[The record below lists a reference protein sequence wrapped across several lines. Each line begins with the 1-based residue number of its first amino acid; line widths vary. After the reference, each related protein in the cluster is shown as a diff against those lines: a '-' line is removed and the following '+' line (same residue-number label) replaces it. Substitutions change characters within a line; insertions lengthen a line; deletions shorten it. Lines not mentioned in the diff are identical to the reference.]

1 MNPSATL
8 AVLIFGTLLLTLFAF
23 FTILYVALQK
33 RKELQ
38 YKLEK
43 QRLAHEYQSELLQ
56 SRIEV
61 QEQAFRYFSEEIH
74 DNIGQV
80 LSLVKL
86 QLYKIA
92 RNTKD
97 EGTLKDIQTSTEL
110 MTKAI
115 TDLRNLSHTA
125 NGGYILNA
133 ELAEVIKK
141 ELNYISSAKGITCNF
156 RADGV
161 PYSLGQERNLLIFRI
176 IQESLSN
183 ALKHGNPDE
192 LNINVNYHPERV
204 TVCVK
209 DNGAGFDME
218 EPKDGAAGLG
228 LNNMNLRAALLKGKL
243 DIRSEKEKG
252 TTITLDIPAAV

>member
-1 MNPSATL
+1 MNSSSLP
-8 AVLIFGTLLLTLFAF
+8 AVLIFGTLLFTLFAF
-23 FTILYVALQK
+23 FAILYVILQK
-33 RKELQ
+33 RKQ
-38 YKLEK
+38 YQHKLEK
-43 QRLAHEYQSELLQ
+43 QKLSHQYQSELLQ

-97 EGTLKDIQTSTEL
+97 EGTLKDIQNSTEL

-125 NGGYILNA
+125 NDGYILNA
-133 ELAEVIKK
+133 ELSEVIKK
-141 ELNYISSAKGITCNF
+141 ELNYVSSAKSIACNF
-156 RADGV
+156 NSDGV

-176 IQESLSN
+176 IQESIAN

-192 LNINVNYHPERV
+192 LNIHVKYYPERV
-204 TVCVK
+204 TVSVK
-209 DNGAGFDME
+209 DNGVGFDTNE
-218 EPKDGAAGLG
+218 NKSSEAGLG

-243 DIRSEKEKG
+243 DITSEKEKG
-252 TTITLDIPAAV
+252 TTITLDIPAEV